1 MDRQRRHFRSLSSRR
16 RLLRGVPADL
26 VWDSPRRDPPRRPA
40 ATNEDVPGGPG
51 DEGLVFVDTAR

>member
-40 ATNEDVPGGPG
+40 ATNEEFLGA
-51 DEGLVFVDTAR
+51 LATRASCSSIRRA